1 MSYPDNTVTQT
12 VTIAAGASL
21 SGASANYRGMKPV
34 AVVTASTWDAA
45 KLTFQASWDG
55 GTTFA
60 NVYSDTGEYELSSRT
75 GATFSALD
83 AAKFLGAD
91 SIKVRSGTSGAAT
104 NQVDATIVTL
114 IYMPI

>member
-21 SGASANYRGMKPV
+21 SGATANYRGMKPV
-34 AVVTASTWDAA
+34 AIITASTWDAA

-75 GATFSALD
+75 GATFGGL
-83 AAKFLGAD
+83 AAVNFLGAD
-91 SIKVRSGTSGAAT
+91 CLKVRSGTSAAAT
-104 NQVDATIVTL
+104 NQVDATIVTIVL
-114 IYMPI
+114 MPI